1 MCPDMRLLVVDDDEN
16 DRFLLKHGFLR
27 AGINVSIE
35 MVNGG
40 EAAVQYLSGAGAFND
55 RAKFP
60 LPNLVLL
67 DVKMPIL
74 DGFEVL
80 RWIRAQPGLRRI
92 PVVFLSS
99 SALNRDVDLAHEL
112 GANGYSMKPGDRV
125 GMENL
130 VRGIEAYWFRCQRYP
145 RVGTVE
151 TLTHPGMPEARPFS
165 DVLATGEARAPQD
178 ERDTPSEEE
187 ECEQG

>member
-145 RVGTVE
+145 RVGPAE
-151 TLTHPGMPEARPFS
+151 TLAHVGLFEARPTG
-165 DVLATGEARAPQD
+165 DTRTTGE
-178 ERDTPSEEE
+178 ERPPDRDAPSEGE
-187 ECEQG
+187 